1 MDKKRFTLI
10 ELLVVIA
17 IIAILAAILLP
28 ALQSARERGRLAS
41 CTGNLKQQG
50 VMTGQYTAAN
60 LEYLPIFSGWSYSW
74 QVRLLGIYPPQKIT
88 INKLGPF
95 IDPSLKATQTNAD
108 TAGQFYPSTGYGVNY
123 RYLAGLGAESG
134 VPSAIRNNYSSAKVS
149 TLNSPSKGYWVMD
162 TLQWSYRG
170 VIEQG
175 KKDYTGYY
183 RVIEYSSSVKTAYG
197 FPDARRH
204 RGNLNI
210 LYVDGHVAA
219 MRATYH
225 EPYKALGSYNVVG
238 WTAGRREITT
248 KNK

>member
-1 MDKKRFTLI
+1 MHKKQFTLI

-28 ALQSARERGRLAS
+28 ALQSARERGRLAN
-41 CTGNLKQQG
+41 CTSNLKQQG
-50 VMTGQYTAAN
+50 VMTAQYTTAN
-60 LEYLPIFSGWSYSW
+60 EEFLPIFSGWSYSW
-74 QVRLLGIYPPQKIT
+74 QVRLLGIYKPQKI
-88 INKLGPF
+88 KVSQLGAF
-95 IDPSLKATQTNAD
+95 VDPSLRSSQTNAD

-134 VPSAIRNNYSSAKVS
+134 VPKAIRDNFSSAKVS
-149 TLNSPSKGYWVMD
+149 TLSHPSKGYWVMD
-162 TLQWSYRG
+162 VLQWSYRG
-170 VIEQG
+170 VVEKG

-183 RVIEYSSSVKTAYG
+183 RVIEYSSSVSTAYG

-219 MRATYH
+219 MKATYQ
-225 EPYKALGSYNVVG
+225 EPYKSLGSYSVVG
-238 WTAGRREITT
+238 WTAGRRGVNT
-248 KNK
+248 KK